1 MEALHGLQSL
11 LLALVWVAMVQP
23 THCGGDVHIRPGGLG
38 VQPGA
43 PYSLTRRT
51 KASLIRVSHLGPVW
65 VRVHGHAQIA
75 IHALIKVLMGSII
88 RVHVG
93 LGLLCRGVGIHGS
106 LVGVKVIM
114 HGGVLSM
121 ALVWVLECVTMM
133 TQALQ
138 RRHHHHQTYIAD
150 LGRRNKLMLLWHHC
164 QAMSSTNCITQ
175 RPEMQSNSTE
185 QALNL
190 NLSSC

>member
-1 MEALHGLQSL
+1 VEALHGLQSL

-43 PYSLTRRT
+43 PYSLTGRT
-51 KASLIRVSHLGPVW
+51 KSSLVRVSHSGPIW
-65 VRVHGHAQIA
+65 MRVHGHAHIA
-75 IHALIKVLMGSII
+75 IHALIQILLGSIV

-93 LGLLCRGVGIHGS
+93 LGLLCRGIGVHGG

-114 HGGVLSM
+114 HGGVLGM
-121 ALVWVLECVTMM
+121 ALLWVLKYMSMT

-138 RRHHHHQTYIAD
+138 TRYHHHQF
-150 LGRRNKLMLLWHHC
+150 RLLI
-164 QAMSSTNCITQ
+164 QVDAVNQ
-175 RPEMQSNSTE
+175 
-185 QALNL
+185 
-190 NLSSC
+190 

>member
-11 LLALVWVAMVQP
+11 LLALVWVAMVQS
-23 THCGGDVHIRPGGLG
+23 THCGGYIHIRPGGLG

-51 KASLIRVSHLGPVW
+51 KASLIRVSHLGPNW
-65 VRVHGHAQIA
+65 MRVHGHAQIA
-75 IHALIKVLMGSII
+75 IHARIQILMGSIV

-93 LGLLCRGVGIHGS
+93 LGLLCRGVGVHGG

-114 HGGVLSM
+114 HGGVLAM
-121 ALVWVLECVTMM
+121 ALLWVLKYMSLT

-138 RRHHHHQTYIAD
+138 TRYHHHQF
-150 LGRRNKLMLLWHHC
+150 RLLI
-164 QAMSSTNCITQ
+164 QVDAVSQ
-175 RPEMQSNSTE
+175 
-185 QALNL
+185 
-190 NLSSC
+190 